1 MNKAKNG
8 PSRQRRR
15 ERRAESRKQGKYA
28 SVEEKK
34 ELLEEVIY
42 DKSNDIK
49 EVTTEEVDI
58 LVRSEPENTDIGLG
72 VKIYTSENVVETHAF
87 KNEKEERSDGI
98 ENKIRETEI

>member
-8 PSRQRRR
+8 PSRRR

-34 ELLEEVIY
+34 EVLEEVIY

-58 LVRSEPENTDIGLG
+58 LVRSEFQSIMGNGCKAIARAKFLSNMAG
-72 VKIYTSENVVETHAF
+72 F
-87 KNEKEERSDGI
+87 
-98 ENKIRETEI
+98 